1 MPPDTSTKRFARNT
15 AQVRQA
21 GGSHA
26 KIVGLRQL
34 IETLE
39 RGERRG
45 RLAHGA
51 VADPSQALWRTGI
64 SEIDLKL
71 PEEGLSRYGL
81 HEFSGADHAAT
92 PAASAYLLTLLRQLA
107 QIAGAASGAPVL
119 WCQTAGMRREFGL
132 AHGAGLSGFGFDP
145 QNFLFVDGVRNND
158 VLWALEEGARAGCLL
173 AVIGEVD
180 EVSFT
185 QTRRLSLAAA
195 TTGTPVLLLRPHQDR
210 SASAAE
216 TRWQAEA
223 RPGKSDPFV
232 AETPGSMRWHIELN
246 RCRGGQPGNWTVEW
260 DHEAYRFRLAG
271 EFRARSPEVAM
282 EPLGRPRLR
291 LASG

>member
-1 MPPDTSTKRFARNT
+1 MPPDTLTERFARNT
-15 AQVRQA
+15 DQAQQS
-21 GGSHA
+21 GEQHT

-39 RGERRG
+39 KGERRNRFARG
-45 RLAHGA
+45 V
-51 VADPSQALWRTGI
+51 VAGPPPALWRTGV

-81 HEFSGADHAAT
+81 HEFSGVDHAAT
-92 PAASAYLLTLLRQLA
+92 PAASAYLLALLRQLA
-107 QIAGAASGAPVL
+107 QVAGTASGAPVL
-119 WCQTAGMRREFGL
+119 WCQTASMRREFG
-132 AHGAGLSGFGFDP
+132 AVHGAGLSGFGFDP
-145 QNFLFVDGVRNND
+145 QNFLFVDGARNND
-158 VLWALEEGARAGCLL
+158 VLWALEEGARAGCLF

-180 EVSFT
+180 AVSFT

-195 TTGTPVLLLRPHQDR
+195 ATGTPVLLLRPHHDR

-216 TRWQAEA
+216 TRWQVEA
-223 RPGKSDPFV
+223 RPGDSDPFV
-232 AETPGSMRWHIELN
+232 AEAPGSMRWQIELS
-246 RCRGGQPGNWTVEW
+246 RCRGGRPGDWTVEW

-271 EFRARSPEVAM
+271 EFRARSPEVAKA
-282 EPLGRPRLR
+282 PLGRPRLR